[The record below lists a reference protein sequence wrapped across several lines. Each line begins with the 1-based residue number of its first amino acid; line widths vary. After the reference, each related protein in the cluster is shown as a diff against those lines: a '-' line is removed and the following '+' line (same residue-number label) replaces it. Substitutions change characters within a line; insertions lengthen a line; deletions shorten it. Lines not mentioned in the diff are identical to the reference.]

1 MNDVIRR
8 IRFRATRPLQV
19 MVLCGV
25 LSAVLLPIV
34 SLRAAAAPANAPSAD
49 DIQTLRAHFREH
61 LRPTA
66 ERSADAQEKARVWAT
81 ALRPDG
87 SWPDVD
93 YEHEDK
99 AKWKTIE
106 HLNRTMALANDA
118 PELRAAA
125 LRAFDFWLERDFQN
139 PNWWYNVIGVPQK
152 IGEIALLLEDDLS
165 RQQLAGAAK
174 ILDRSTLAKNPPYWK
189 TGANLVWLARNQ
201 IMRGVLTGEAA
212 PVDEAFEKIWAEV
225 KIADPKEEGV
235 QADWS
240 FHQHGAVLYFAS
252 YGAIFSGDSADFA
265 VLARDTRWQ
274 IPPAKLEITRNFV
287 LDGQQWATRGG
298 FYEPGARGRDI
309 TRPKTA
315 IGPLDAARALT
326 RLAPERRDE
335 LDGLIARIE
344 NPETAAPLVGNRMF
358 WKSDFMAHQRP
369 HFYAS
374 ARAHSTRVA
383 NTDLLANGEGKKSH
397 HISDGANFLLR
408 RGDEYDGIFPLWNW
422 NRVPGTTAEQS
433 PMPLDPNEVRR
444 HGQTTFVGGVSDG
457 RNGVMAADFERG
469 ALRAR
474 KAWFFWNEQY
484 VCLGAGIRD
493 PNADVATSINQTRL
507 NGAVQTSRGPLSAG
521 ETDLIGVSWVSH
533 DDVIYEIRD
542 GAPRLSADERTANW
556 KALGAY
562 DKVET
567 GGVFDLWL
575 DHGVAPQNAT
585 YAYIVRPGA
594 TPDFDRADV
603 TIVANT
609 PALQAVWQS
618 EMSALGAVF
627 YEAGEVVGPAFR
639 ARVDQPCLLLCRAR
653 GGDIEVSLSNPNN
666 QELQVNLELTR
677 GAQTARATIELPSG
691 ARAGS
696 SVTQMLSF
704 G

>member
-1 MNDVIRR
+1 MKKR
-8 IRFRATRPLQV
+8 LL
-19 MVLCGV
+19 LCCALAA
-25 LSAVLLPIV
+25 LSLTNV
-34 SLRAAAAPANAPSAD
+34 SPRVAAAPASVPVAN

-61 LRPTA
+61 LRPAT
-66 ERSADAQEKARVWAT
+66 DPKLDEKARAWT
-81 ALRPDG
+81 EALRPDG
-87 SWPDVD
+87 SWADVD
-93 YEHEDK
+93 YEHQEK

-106 HLNRTMALANDA
+106 HLNRTLALARVADA
-118 PELRAAA
+118 PQQRAVA
-125 LRAFDFWLERDFQN
+125 LRALDFWLAHDYQN

-152 IGEIALLLEDDLS
+152 IGEIALLLEDELS
-165 RQQLAGAAK
+165 AQQLAGVAK

-201 IMRGVLTGEAA
+201 IMCGALTGEAA
-212 PVDEAFEKIWAEV
+212 PIDEGFESIWKEV
-225 KIADPKEEGV
+225 VIADPKKEGV
-235 QADWS
+235 QSDWS

-252 YGAIFSGDSADFA
+252 YGATFSGDSADFA

-274 IPPAKLEITRNFV
+274 IPPAKLEILRRFV

-309 TRPKTA
+309 TRPKTS

-326 RLAPERRDE
+326 RLSPKRRDE
-335 LDGLIARIE
+335 LDALIARIE
-344 NPETAAPLVGNRMF
+344 NPATAAPLVGNRMF

-369 HFYAS
+369 HFYTS

-422 NRVPGTTAEQS
+422 NRVPGTTAEQRS
-433 PMPLDPNEVRR
+433 TPLDPEKVRR

-457 RNGVMAADFERG
+457 QNGVMAADFERG

-474 KAWFFWNEQY
+474 KSWFFWDEQY

-493 PNADVATSINQTRL
+493 PAAEIATSINQTRL
-507 NGAVQTSRGPLSAG
+507 NGAIETSRGPLAAG
-521 ETDLIGVSWVSH
+521 ETDLAGVSWVRH

-542 GAPRLSADERTANW
+542 GAPRLLAGERAENW
-556 KALGAY
+556 KTLGAY
-562 DKVET
+562 DKEET

-575 DHGVAPQNAT
+575 DHGVAPRNAT

-594 TPDFDRADV
+594 PADFSAAD
-603 TIVANT
+603 IAILSNT
-609 PALQAVWQS
+609 PALQAVWQN
-618 EMSALGAVF
+618 EMNALGAVF
-627 YEAGEVVGPAFR
+627 YQPGEVIGPTFR
-639 ARVDQPCLLLCRAR
+639 ARVDQPCLLLARAR
-653 GGDIEVSLSNPNN
+653 GEGIEVSLSNPNN
-666 QELQVNLELTR
+666 EELKVNLEVTR
-677 GAQTARATIELPSG
+677 GAQTARATIELPGG

-696 SVTQMLSF
+696 SVTQTLTF